1 MTGYAWLDHRR
12 KYINRRARKGAGG
25 VGMFVSHNTLA
36 EYEVI
41 IFDKSYVD
49 ILAVQF
55 IHRVTEM
62 SILVVTG
69 YLPPDNSPWGGNADD
84 CFNHMLSI
92 ISKDDS
98 DIVYINGDWNAR
110 IGNNPDYIEGIDE
123 ISKRHNLD
131 STTNTHGN
139 ALLDFLKESKNY
151 ILNGRITP
159 ILDDYTSVST
169 KGKAVVDY
177 GVMPVDCIDVCTMC
191 QVHVTAEVINNVTG
205 PGGGCV

>member
-1 MTGYAWLDHRR
+1 MAVPKKTILD
-12 KYINRRARKGAGG
+12 G
-25 VGMFVSHNTLA
+25 
-36 EYEVI
+36 
-41 IFDKSYVD
+41 
-49 ILAVQF
+49 
-55 IHRVTEM
+55 
-62 SILVVTG
+62 SIQ
-69 YLPPDNSPWGGNADD
+69 DNLPWGRNADD
-84 CFNHMLSI
+84 FFNHMLSI
-92 ISKDDS
+92 ISKDYS

-131 STTNTHGN
+131 STTNKHGN

-191 QVHVTAEVINNVTG
+191 QVHVTGEVRTRLKVQNELSETCRPKAPSTCPSKTVRLTCVNRMRLV
-205 PGGGCV
+205 GCD